1 MEIILRERIDSL
13 GVRGDVVNVSPGYAR
28 NYLLPKKLAVL
39 ATPANMKQIEQE
51 KAAAVRREALE
62 RKDAEALAQQLSQVA
77 IQVNRK
83 VGENEVLYGS
93 VTAMDIAELLAAKG
107 FTIDRRKLDLPEA
120 IKSLGQHDV
129 PLKTPSGRHR
139 FHQSRSSQ
147 GRIGLRGL
155 FFLSLSRQFCQVTD
169 LG

>member
-1 MEIILRERIDSL
+1 M
-13 GVRGDVVNVSPGYAR
+13 
-28 NYLLPKKLAVL
+28 KKLIVFPFSLTFAVVIQAQPSPNL
-39 ATPANMKQIEQE
+39 SKGGSTSFSFIDYQKSFP
-51 KAAAVRREALE
+51 RPSEALE
-62 RKDAEALAQQLSQVA
+62 RKDAEALAQQLSQVV

-129 PLKTPSGRHR
+129 PLKLHR
-139 FHQSRSSQ
+139 E
-147 GRIGLRGL
+147 
-155 FFLSLSRQFCQVTD
+155 VTAFIKVEV
-169 LG
+169 LKEE

>member
-51 KAAAVRREALE
+51 KATAVRREALE
-62 RKDAEALAQQLSQVA
+62 RNDAEALAQQLSQVA

-93 VTAMDIAELLAAKG
+93 VTAMDIAELLAGKG

-129 PLKTPSGRHR
+129 PLKLHR
-139 FHQSRSSQ
+139 D
-147 GRIGLRGL
+147 
-155 FFLSLSRQFCQVTD
+155 VTAFIKVEV
-169 LG
+169 LKEE

>member
-62 RKDAEALAQQLSQVA
+62 RNDAEALAQQLSQVA

-129 PLKTPSGRHR
+129 PLKLHR
-139 FHQSRSSQ
+139 D
-147 GRIGLRGL
+147 
-155 FFLSLSRQFCQVTD
+155 VTAFIKVEV
-169 LG
+169 LKEE

>member
-62 RKDAEALAQQLSQVA
+62 RKDADALAQQLSQVA

-93 VTAMDIAELLAAKG
+93 VTAMDIAELLVAKG
-107 FTIDRRKLDLPEA
+107 FTIDRRKLFYHPDGYRYRVTLEA
-120 IKSLGQHDV
+120 RVDSLRETLRRIKE
-129 PLKTPSGRHR
+129 SGSR
-139 FHQSRSSQ
+139 FEM
-147 GRIGLRGL
+147 IYD
-155 FFLSLSRQFCQVTD
+155 F
-169 LG
+169 

>member
-1 MEIILRERIDSL
+1 ML
-13 GVRGDVVNVSPGYAR
+13 V
-28 NYLLPKKLAVL
+28 
-39 ATPANMKQIEQE
+39 TPANIKQIEQE

-62 RKDAEALAQQLSQVA
+62 RKDAEALAQQISQVV
-77 IQVNRK
+77 IQVSRK

-129 PLKTPSGRHR
+129 PLKLPRE
-139 FHQSRSSQ
+139 
-147 GRIGLRGL
+147 
-155 FFLSLSRQFCQVTD
+155 VTAFIKVEV
-169 LG
+169 LKEE

>member
-1 MEIILRERIDSL
+1 MEIILRERINSL
-13 GVRGDVVNVSPGYAR
+13 GVRGDVVIVSPGYAR

-62 RKDAEALAQQLSQVA
+62 RNDAEALAQQLSQVA

-129 PLKTPSGRHR
+129 PLKLHR
-139 FHQSRSSQ
+139 D
-147 GRIGLRGL
+147 
-155 FFLSLSRQFCQVTD
+155 VTAFIKVEV
-169 LG
+169 LKEE

>member
-1 MEIILRERIDSL
+1 MEIILRERIDNL
-13 GVRGDVVNVSPGYAR
+13 GVRGDVVTVSPGYAR
-28 NYLLPKKLAVL
+28 NYLLPKRLAVL

-62 RKDAEALAQQLSQVA
+62 RKDAEALAQQLSQVV

-93 VTAMDIAELLAAKG
+93 VTAMDIAELLTSKG

-129 PLKTPSGRHR
+129 PLKLHR
-139 FHQSRSSQ
+139 E
-147 GRIGLRGL
+147 
-155 FFLSLSRQFCQVTD
+155 VTAFIKVEV
-169 LG
+169 LKEE